1 MLMVMVIVMMMMMM
15 MMMTILNFATT
26 VRPVLLKKIFR
37 DIENF
42 RDAL

>member
-1 MLMVMVIVMMMMMM
+1 MVTVMM

-26 VRPVLLKKIFR
+26 LRPIILKKIFR

>member
-1 MLMVMVIVMMMMMM
+1 MVIAMMMTMT
-15 MMMTILNFATT
+15 MTILNFATT
-26 VRPVLLKKIFR
+26 LRPITLKKIFR